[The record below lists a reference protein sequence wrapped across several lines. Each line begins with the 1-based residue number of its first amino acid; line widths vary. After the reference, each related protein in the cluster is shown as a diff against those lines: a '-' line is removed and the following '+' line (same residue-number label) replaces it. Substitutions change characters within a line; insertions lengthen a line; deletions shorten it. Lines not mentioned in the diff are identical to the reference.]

1 MNSYVDNNIIT
12 LHIMAEGE
20 GQGKPVSKQMQPV
33 ILYPWLCLD
42 PWKSGRKSHIGHC
55 SIL

>member
-33 ILYPWLCLD
+33 ILYPWVFTNHGL
-42 PWKSGRKSHIGHC
+42 
-55 SIL
+55 ILHG